1 MTRTAALCLLLVWA
15 LPSAAAEPETF
26 RFHKEIE
33 HGETGEESMIAV
45 TFDDDVFAATRDG
58 LPDLRVLDGQGRQ
71 TPLLIEKV
79 VENIDYS
86 VRKPLRSRV
95 VSLREQGDDLK
106 IILELEDGEQGAD
119 GLSIFTPL
127 KDYER
132 RVRIFGSKDGF
143 GWMALEE
150 NGLVFDYSRFMDID
164 NRDVRL
170 PKNEYQFYAVEIV
183 GVDDVEESLFREMT
197 RKYQGNKEVERVEK
211 TVLERRPFRMDR
223 IEMWKNRSKTLERRD
238 RKADYTIAVAQVK
251 EDLIENTTNIFVD
264 SRRQPITELTLK
276 TSSRNFHRPVQ
287 VQVPVTRGG
296 RTEWRDISQ
305 GKVSM
310 IEFGAYREKSLAIS
324 FPEQRAE
331 EYRIVIRN
339 EDNPPL
345 KIIGVTARGN
355 VYRAIFLAAADET
368 YRLVYGSDDA
378 ERPNYDAAAVL
389 APLRAEGHRPSEA
402 ALGPEVADTAAEPPS
417 ITFRAILNNP
427 LLLGAAVVV
436 LVLLLGWALFVA
448 TRRID
453 RLPKD

>member
-1 MTRTAALCLLLVWA
+1 MTRTAAFCLLLVWA

-33 HGETGEESMIAV
+33 RGETGRESMIAV
-45 TFDDDVFAATRDG
+45 TFDADVFAATRDG

-79 VENIDYS
+79 VENIDYT
-86 VRKPLRSRV
+86 VRMPLRSRV
-95 VSLREQGDDLK
+95 VSLRVQGDGLK
-106 IILELEDGEQGAD
+106 VVLELEDGEQGAD

-132 RVRIFGSKDGF
+132 RVRVFGSKDGF

-164 NRDVRL
+164 NRDVLL
-170 PKNEYQFYAVEIV
+170 PTNQCRRYAVSVI
-183 GVDDVEESLFREMT
+183 GVDDVEESLIREMT
-197 RKYQGNKEVERVEK
+197 RKFQGKEEVERVEK
-211 TVLERRPFRMDR
+211 IVLERRPFRMDR
-223 IEMWKNRSKTLERRD
+223 IEMWRNQSKTLERHD
-238 RKADYTIAVAQVK
+238 KKSDYTVSVAKVE
-251 EDLIENTTNIFVD
+251 EDLTENTTSIYVD
-264 SRRQPITELTLK
+264 TRRQPITELMLETL
-276 TSSRNFHRPVQ
+276 SRNFNRPIQ

-296 RTEWRDISQ
+296 RTEWRDIAQ

-310 IEFGAYREKSLAIS
+310 IEFGAFSDKSLAIS
-324 FPEQRAE
+324 FPEQRVE

-345 KIIGVTARGN
+345 KITDVMARGN
-355 VYRAIFLAAADET
+355 VYRAIFIAEADKT

-378 ERPNYDAAAVL
+378 KRPNYDAAAVL

-402 ALGPEVADTAAEPPS
+402 VFGPEVANAAAESSPIS
-417 ITFRAILNNP
+417 FRAVLNNP
-427 LLLGAAVVV
+427 LLLGAAIVV

-453 RLPKD
+453 RLPKG